1 MHSLSLL
8 SLPASLLLLISILPA
23 RTISTE
29 PQWPYN
35 LPPHVKYFPE
45 DEHLVRRNVGIQ
57 QRLAG
62 GQPTGVR
69 KMSDDE
75 GEMFF
80 LEYWQFGPG
89 EDAQSMEDH
98 GSHIL
103 KRGIPPLRMPGTH
116 GTDEV
121 DEQWANASMPHQPLP
136 PFPLHYE
143 KQDKINP
150 HNGWSP
156 LSPRDFFFNHARRS
170 FQCPTGTS
178 ACTSINRP
186 DSCCATG
193 EICQIIT
200 NTGLGDVGCC
210 GQGLTCSGSVTNC
223 SSGNTPCPSAQGGGC
238 CIPGFACVDVGC
250 EEPPIRKINLCRILT
265 LSIQA
270 H

>member
-1 MHSLSLL
+1 MSWTNFAFHSMHSLSFL
-8 SLPASLLLLISILPA
+8 SLPASLLLLIVSLPV

-45 DEHLVRRNVGIQ
+45 DEHLVRRNLGIQ
-57 QRLAG
+57 QRLVG
-62 GQPTGVR
+62 HQPAGVR

-80 LEYWQFGPG
+80 MEYWQFEH
-89 EDAQSMEDH
+89 EDDDRSMDDRRDQV
-98 GSHIL
+98 L
-103 KRGIPPLRMPGTH
+103 KRGIPSLRIPGAH
-116 GTDEV
+116 GTDGV
-121 DEQWANASMPHQPLP
+121 DEHWANASIPHKLLP
-136 PFPLHYE
+136 PFPLHYD

-150 HNGWSP
+150 HIGWSP
-156 LSPRDFFFNHARRS
+156 LSPRALFPSHAKRD

-186 DSCCATG
+186 NSCCATG
-193 EICQIIT
+193 ETCQIIT

-210 GQGLTCSGSVTNC
+210 GQGLTCSGAVSNC
-223 SSGNTPCPSAQGGGC
+223 SPGNTPCPSAQGGGC

-250 EEPPIRKINLCRILT
+250 
-265 LSIQA
+265 
-270 H
+270 